1 MAVKLCSKHNS
12 MYIQATIFFTAFV
25 ALYFPYITKL
35 VQDWGQNDNYSH
47 GYFIPFISLYL
58 LYEMRD
64 ELRSLKSRASNWGI
78 LLLLL
83 GLLQLIIG
91 KVGSEFFVQRTSMIT
106 VLFGASLFVLGF
118 QRTKKTWFPIIYLIF
133 MVPLPTII
141 WNRIAFPMQ
150 LFASAVTERAIQLM
164 GIPIFREGNVLH
176 LVATTLEVV
185 DACSGLRSL
194 FTMFA
199 LSAVLAFITKC
210 SNIRKW
216 TLFLAAAP
224 IAILVN
230 VIRLC
235 LTAALASRYGE
246 QVAHGFLHDFSG
258 WLIFILGLAMLIGV
272 KNLLTKNKA
281 PLSEN

>member
-1 MAVKLCSKHNS
+1 MSIELDLKNNS
-12 MYIQATIFFTAFV
+12 IYLQAGIFFTAFV
-25 ALYFPYITKL
+25 AIYYPFIAPM
-35 VQDWGQNDNYSH
+35 VEDWATNDNYSH

-58 LYEMRD
+58 VYEMRN
-64 ELRSLKSRASNWGI
+64 ELRALKAPASNWGLPI
-78 LLLLL
+78 MLL
-83 GLLQLIIG
+83 GLVQLIIG
-91 KVGSEFFVQRTSMIT
+91 KAGSEFFVQRTSMIV
-106 VLFGASLFVLGF
+106 VLFGASLFLLGR
-118 QRTKKTWFPIIYLIF
+118 QHTKKTWFPITYLIF
-133 MVPLPTII
+133 MVPLPAII

-164 GIPIFREGNVLH
+164 GIPIFREGNILH
-176 LVATTLEVV
+176 LVETTLEVV

-210 SNIRKW
+210 SNIKKI
-216 TLFLAAAP
+216 TLFLSAAP
-224 IAILVN
+224 IAILIN

-258 WLIFILGLAMLIGV
+258 WLIFLMGLAMLLGV
-272 KNLLTKNKA
+272 KTLLTKQKS
-281 PLSEN
+281 PL

>member
-1 MAVKLCSKHNS
+1 MSIELDLKNNS
-12 MYIQATIFFTAFV
+12 IYLQAGIFFTAFV
-25 ALYFPYITKL
+25 AIYYPFIAPM
-35 VQDWGQNDNYSH
+35 VEDWATNDNYSH

-58 LYEMRD
+58 VYEMRN
-64 ELRSLKSRASNWGI
+64 ELRALKAPASNWGLPI
-78 LLLLL
+78 MLL
-83 GLLQLIIG
+83 GLVQLIIG
-91 KVGSEFFVQRTSMIT
+91 KAGSEFFVQRTSMIV
-106 VLFGASLFVLGF
+106 VLFGASLFLLGR
-118 QRTKKTWFPIIYLIF
+118 QHTKKTWFPITYLIF
-133 MVPLPTII
+133 MVPLPAII

-176 LVATTLEVV
+176 LVETTLEVV

-199 LSAVLAFITKC
+199 LSAVLAFMTKC
-210 SNIRKW
+210 SNIKKI
-216 TLFLAAAP
+216 TLFLSAAP
-224 IAILVN
+224 IAILIN

-258 WLIFILGLAMLIGV
+258 WLIFLMGLAMLLGV
-272 KNLLTKNKA
+272 KTLLTKQKS
-281 PLSEN
+281 PL

>member
-1 MAVKLCSKHNS
+1 MSIELELKNNS
-12 MYIQATIFFTAFV
+12 IYLQAGIFFTAFV
-25 ALYFPYITKL
+25 AIYYPFIAPM
-35 VQDWGQNDNYSH
+35 VEDWATNDNYSH

-58 LYEMRD
+58 VYEMRD
-64 ELRSLKSRASNWGI
+64 ELRALKAPASNWGLPI
-78 LLLLL
+78 MLL
-83 GLLQLIIG
+83 GLVQLIIG
-91 KVGSEFFVQRTSMIT
+91 KVGSEFFVQRTSMIV
-106 VLFGASLFVLGF
+106 VLFGASLFLLGR
-118 QRTKKTWFPIIYLIF
+118 QHTKKTWFPITYLIF
-133 MVPLPTII
+133 MVPLPAII

-176 LVATTLEVV
+176 LVETTLEVV

-199 LSAVLAFITKC
+199 LSAVLAFITKS
-210 SNIRKW
+210 SNIKKI
-216 TLFLAAAP
+216 TLFLSAAP
-224 IAILVN
+224 IAILIN

-258 WLIFILGLAMLIGV
+258 WLIFILGLAMLLGV
-272 KNLLTKNKA
+272 KNLLTKQKS
-281 PLSEN
+281 PL